1 MLVFLLS
8 HFINW
13 FFNGHGYQIFY
24 SALGLRYSSRKAIDY
39 ILRLKNE
46 AEHRNLHVMV
56 YGSWSCG
63 NATSRSDIDIFILNL
78 NSKSIKNSLKLGL
91 LSAKYRLLAL
101 FNILSVDVYTIDEIK
116 YLEWRKEKK
125 PAEKPI
131 IINDPSGFIE
141 KFYDNRVTSFEVF
154 LKTIRKVYA

>member
-1 MLVFLLS
+1 MLS

-24 SALGLRYSSRKAIDY
+24 SALGLRYSSRKAIGY
-39 ILRLKNE
+39 ILRLKSE
-46 AEHRNLHVMV
+46 AERRNLHVMV
-56 YGSWSCG
+56 YGSWSRG

-78 NSKSIKNSLKLGL
+78 KSKSLKNSLKLGL

-101 FNILSVDVYTIDEIK
+101 FNMLSVDIYIIDEVK

-125 PAEKPI
+125 PTEKPI
-131 IINDPSGFIE
+131 IVNDPFGFIE
-141 KFYDNRVTSFEVF
+141 KFYDSKVTSFEDF
-154 LKTIRKVYA
+154 LKAVRKVYA